1 MVDGG
6 IALQLFTLEA
16 GDLRI
21 GLGYRGVLRQ
31 VPVDDQFGTVRR
43 RKELLLHEVHA
54 EQSEREGR
62 DRHPDGDPAMTH
74 ANQKQAGERLP
85 NPAFGFM
92 MTFDPG
98 GQDRDAKQGREQHR
112 DNP

>member
-1 MVDGG
+1 MIDTG

-21 GLGYRGVLRQ
+21 GLGDRGVLRQ
-31 VPVDDQFGTVRR
+31 VPVNDQFGTVRR
-43 RKELLLHEVHA
+43 RKELLLHELHA
-54 EQSEREGR
+54 EQSERERR

-74 ANQKQAGERLP
+74 ANQKQTGERLP
-85 NPAFGFM
+85 KPAFGFM

-98 GQDRDAKQGREQHR
+98 RQDRDAEQGREQHR
-112 DNP
+112 DDP